1 MSENLAPRAA
11 PDPMRETRIEAP
23 DATRPTGSAP
33 PAPPESGRS
42 PKRKISGKAILAG
55 ALALLFCL
63 AAGGYWLAQRGK
75 VDRIEWVEGMISPNL
90 WQGGWDGP
98 PEPEAMTSAAA
109 LLQGLNPDAK
119 VRRYRDFREMAAK
132 ENGFDNKRAR
142 LTAPGKE
149 PQGTI
154 IVFSTPSY
162 GDDPADGGDLR
173 KPNVFFGSPASG
185 KLDESWRILSAWV
198 AKGNDAIFLLDD
210 QGLLARDSM
219 RRWVKTVDAG
229 MRRAGAAAGAG
240 GGEGKPGASI
250 AGGETGNATAAGEQ
264 AKAAASPANGASGPP
279 EGESDNKAQGQNA
292 GKAKS
297 EEAERAE
304 AEEDAEDEFESQ
316 TNDRDYDFHGRLGG
330 QGERKLVDPRRDWLA
345 QTFGAAPEIFLPR
358 PEHAQA
364 ALPAALRELRLNA
377 QYMRRAAKLN
387 PENRGAAN
395 LGIESDEPGRRWL
408 KGSSRRLSGYLFF
421 DALGAAMAQTAWAN
435 PQNRRRCEAEM
446 RRNARLA
453 APYFAQLALSPEQGG
468 PRPGTDDALIGDNH
482 ERQTDLSSDYFLD
495 YCAAALGA
503 VQIDGIERAVLLGRP
518 YLPPMTLRLTDAEA
532 PSEAA
537 QEARQAYARAVKGE
551 AGLKGDLPP
560 ALPEKW
566 AGVVRKGRRVLARNA
581 LGPIAVEFPEGRG
594 RVIVVA
600 GQSFIAPRHR
610 HTVRGA
616 DAAAFDNALFFD
628 ALTQG
633 KKDYILLRAI
643 QPNAPP
649 APDTWLD
656 AIRRRPVL
664 FAAFAML
671 LLLAAWRA
679 TPRLGAAAADDA
691 FDELDAR
698 AYYHAMGRFALA
710 SAGGRRFRA
719 FGRAHCAKVRDRLL
733 ADLRRKADRFEG
745 LRPLLDAAQNDE
757 AERLDPKLRDEQTRA
772 LARAVGAEAEDLALW
787 LAKPPARIDEKT
799 WTRMMAAHCRI
810 QAALKSPG
818 LKRRR

>member
-1 MSENLAPRAA
+1 MSENPSPRVA
-11 PDPMRETRIEAP
+11 PDPMRQTRIEAP
-23 DATRPTGSAP
+23 DATRSTGSAP
-33 PAPPESGRS
+33 PPLPGSGRS
-42 PKRKISGKAILAG
+42 QTRAISGKAILVG
-55 ALALLFCL
+55 ALALLSCL

-90 WQGGWDGP
+90 WQGGWDGA
-98 PEPEAMTSAAA
+98 PEPEAMTSAAT
-109 LLQGLNPDAK
+109 LLEDLNPDAK

-142 LTAPGKE
+142 LTAPGGE

-210 QGLLARDSM
+210 QGFLARDSM

-229 MRRAGAAAGAG
+229 MRRAGFGAV
-240 GGEGKPGASI
+240 
-250 AGGETGNATAAGEQ
+250 GETGNESSAGEQ
-264 AKAAASPANGASGPP
+264 EKAAASPANGASSQT
-279 EGESDNKAQGQNA
+279 EGETKN
-292 GKAKS
+292 

-304 AEEDAEDEFESQ
+304 AEEEADDEFESQ
-316 TNDRDYDFHGRLGG
+316 TNDRDRGFHGRFDG

-377 QYMRRAAKLN
+377 QYMRRMAKLN

-395 LGIESDEPGRRWL
+395 KSAESDESIRRRL

-421 DALGAAMAQTAWAN
+421 DALDAAMAQTAWVN

-446 RRNARLA
+446 RRNERLA

-468 PRPGTDDALIGDNH
+468 PRPGTDDALIGDNY
-482 ERQTDLSSDYFLD
+482 ERQTDLSSDSFLD

-503 VQIDGIERAVLLGRP
+503 TQIDGIERDVLLGRP

-566 AGVVRKGRRVLARNA
+566 AGVMRKGRRVLARNA
-581 LGPIAVEFPEGRG
+581 LGPIAVEFPEGQG

-643 QPNAPP
+643 QPNTPP

-656 AIRRRPVL
+656 AIRRRPAL

-710 SAGGRRFRA
+710 AAGGRRFRA
-719 FGRAHCAKVRDRLL
+719 FGRARCAKVRARLL
-733 ADLRRKADRFEG
+733 ADLRRRVDRFEG

-810 QAALKSPG
+810 QAALTSPG